1 MFLASIISSVY
12 LLVGSAAMDP
22 AIALVQTRHLET
34 PEGRIEFLNGELKDF
49 VSATDRLNEEIIA
62 LSNQIAETDMGNA
75 TEETKAELTALGNQL
90 DQKMSVLLA
99 ALPML
104 QNALKID
111 EDLQRLDAILAKEEP
126 LDASER
132 ETLDRLAAICQFLNH
147 LPDARNLQNP

>member
-1 MFLASIISSVY
+1 MFFASIISSVY
-12 LLVGSAAMDP
+12 LLVGAAAIDP
-22 AIALVQTRHLET
+22 AIALIQTRHLET

-49 VSATDRLNEEIIA
+49 VTATDRLNGEIIA
-62 LSNQIAETDMGNA
+62 LSNQIAEMDMENA
-75 TEETKAELTALGNQL
+75 TEEKKREIAALGSQL
-90 DQKMSVLLA
+90 DQKMSTLLA

-111 EDLQRLDAILAKEEP
+111 EDLQRIDAILVKEEP

-132 ETLDRLAAICQFLNH
+132 ETLDRLVSLCQFLNQ